1 LQESQAPERAGSV
14 IVDLARRYYED
25 GDLTVLPRAIA
36 NLKAFEYYR
45 DSEGALTIQGF
56 ETCAGR
62 GGKATSQ
69 SVEVGGNDWT
79 AFRIGHDGELGENS
93 LRW

>member
-1 LQESQAPERAGSV
+1 
-14 IVDLARRYYED
+14 
-25 GDLTVLPRAIA
+25 LTVLPRAIA
-36 NLKAFEYYR
+36 NLKAFEYHR

-62 GGKATSQ
+62 GDKATSQ

-79 AFRIGHDGELGENS
+79 AFRIGHDGELARIPYAGEYARQCELS
-93 LRW
+93 FSTYKDLERL